1 MGLESTYKAGVT
13 WQKFLLWAGIGSA
26 AGAVGSGDLVEL
38 LKWLYEGVAGSGFSD
53 SSVVK
58 DFLWNLLTG
67 ALTGGVAAL
76 KNWWKNADKVKYL
89 PGVIIGPLLIG
100 AAAVALQGCAGLGLP
115 NTLSKPVEHETKLNI
130 TQPPTMNP
138 DGTLVQG
145 ETTEYYKKWRGGA
158 GVESTKSDNL
168 RMGIDKDG
176 NWYVEQGE
184 ASQLSTQGQVQGIVE
199 GMQLNLQAIMA
210 GYALGSQGINVA
222 APIIGQKLQFDADDK
237 ARDDANSAARDAQV
251 LQFLEQLSKRL
262 SKIEAA
268 QPKPAAPPAD
278 SPLVD
283 VPVTL
288 QEVGVSP

>member
-1 MGLESTYKAGVT
+1 MKP
-13 WQKFLLWAGIGSA
+13 
-26 AGAVGSGDLVEL
+26 D
-38 LKWLYEGVAGSGFSD
+38 FS
-53 SSVVK
+53 
-58 DFLWNLLTG
+58 FIWNLLKGGVGGVGGG
-67 ALTGGVAAL
+67 ALGAIMAWVIRVWNGGDSTLDTSEAAAFGAVL
-76 KNWWKNADKVKYL
+76 GWILLQGKNLIKQSNLGLAKYI
-89 PGVIIGPLLIG
+89 PVFVC
-100 AAAVALQGCAGLGLP
+100 AVALQGCVGLGLP

-222 APIIGQKLQFDADDK
+222 APLIGQKMQFDATQRATDSQN
-237 ARDDANSAARDAQV
+237 DA
-251 LQFLEQLSKRL
+251 LFK
-262 SKIEAA
+262 SKIVEALTDPEVLKA
-268 QPKPAAPPAD
+268 WQKLTQPPKVTKPAD
-278 SPLVD
+278 SPLGD
-283 VPVTL
+283 VKLP
-288 QEVGVSP
+288 EVGTNP

>member
-1 MGLESTYKAGVT
+1 MAYGVQYSFVVTLMKGLV
-13 WQKFLLWAGIGSA
+13 
-26 AGAVGSGDLVEL
+26 AGAGGGLVG
-38 LKWLYEGVAGSGFSD
+38 A
-53 SSVVK
+53 
-58 DFLWNLLTG
+58 LLTWIVDGVSTGDWSMKPETQGLLITAISAG
-67 ALTGGVAAL
+67 AASLWVML
-76 KNWWKNADKVKYL
+76 KNYL
-89 PGVIIGPLLIG
+89 KQKWGLILPLLVC
-100 AAAVALQGCAGLGLP
+100 AVALQGCAGLGLP

-222 APIIGQKLQFDADDK
+222 APLIGQKLQFDADDK

-251 LQFLEQLSKRL
+251 LQFLDQLSKRL
-262 SKIEAA
+262 SKIESA

-278 SPLVD
+278 SPGVD
-283 VPVTL
+283 LP
-288 QEVGVSP
+288 EVGTN